1 MRVNKLSISVV
12 LALLWACVTEPPQ
25 TLLQPRVESLKG
37 EAGCDYISLEAVLEN
52 AENIT
57 SAGFYLWADNNE
69 KQRKECLPNGNRIA
83 ASFTGLTPATSYQ
96 YAAFIAN
103 GKDEI
108 LSQIKLLTTER
119 LQLPEFA
126 VQIETS
132 VEPDYYSALIKADFQ
147 ANYSDF
153 TCGFL
158 YGPADSPESN
168 DGQCHVSG
176 SSILYEITGLEPN
189 TQYAFRAYFKR
200 EDATIM
206 SERCTFNTLRI
217 PVPGIEE
224 IDVAIN
230 TDSATL
236 IARLSNTSHL
246 TSAGFILGSS
256 EESASKIVVPLIG
269 NTLTYTW
276 ENLSSDMEYSF
287 RVFCENGYEMV
298 ESAPQVFKTAKLVFE
313 PGLLTYLIENF
324 DADDNGIMSQSELQG
339 ITEIV
344 LSDIYLE
351 SLDGLETLVNLKSLS
366 MGNNWLETIDLSANK
381 KLEFFSGGRDPH
393 LKHIIIDNPQL
404 YYLYLLQADN
414 LKTIDLAHCPKLSNF
429 ECYGVKLETM
439 DFSHNGQL
447 QVVFI
452 HESNLKE
459 LDLSSNWNLRHLG
472 SHDNLQL
479 ETIWLKEGIM
489 MESLE
494 IDSHTQIQYR

>member
-1 MRVNKLSISVV
+1 M
-12 LALLWACVTEPPQ
+12 WACVTEPPQ
-25 TLLQPRVESLKG
+25 SLLQPGVASLKG
-37 EAGCDYISLEAVLEN
+37 EAGYDSITLEAVLEN

-57 SAGFYLWADNNE
+57 SAGFYLWRDNDE
-69 KQRKECLPNGNRIA
+69 KQRKECLPSGNRIS

-96 YAAFIAN
+96 YAAFVGN
-103 GKDEI
+103 GKEEI
-108 LSQIKLLTTER
+108 LSEIHLLTTEKIP
-119 LQLPEFA
+119 LPVFT
-126 VQIETS
+126 VDIETS
-132 VEPDYYSALIKADFQ
+132 VEPDYFSALIKADFQ
-147 ANYSDF
+147 ANYNDF

-158 YGPADSPESN
+158 YGPANSPESN

-176 SSILYEITGLEPN
+176 NSILYEITGLEPN

-200 EDATIM
+200 EDASVM
-206 SERCTFNTLRI
+206 SETTTFRTLRI
-217 PVPGIEE
+217 PVPDIQE

-236 IARLSNTSHL
+236 IARLTNTSHL
-246 TSAGFILGSS
+246 TSAGFILDSS
-256 EESASKIVVPLIG
+256 EESATKVIVPMTG
-269 NTLTYTW
+269 DTLTYTW
-276 ENLSSDMEYSF
+276 ENLTSDTEYSF
-287 RVFCENGYEMV
+287 SVFCENGYETV
-298 ESAPQVFKTAKLVFE
+298 ESAPQVFKTANLVFD
-313 PGLLTYLIENF
+313 PGLLAYLINNY
-324 DADDNGIMSQSELQG
+324 DADGDGAMSQSELQG

-366 MGNNWLETIDLSANK
+366 MGNNWLEAIDLSANK

-393 LKHIIIDNPQL
+393 LKHIIIDNPEL
-404 YYLYLLQADN
+404 NYLYLIQADN

-472 SHDNLQL
+472 SHDNLL
-479 ETIWLKEGIM
+479 LDTIWLKEGIM

>member
-1 MRVNKLSISVV
+1 MRAKKLSISVV
-12 LALLWACVTEPPQ
+12 LALLWACVTAPPQ
-25 TLLQPRVESLKG
+25 ALLQPRVASLKG
-37 EAGCDYISLEAVLEN
+37 EAGYDFISLEAVLEN

-57 SAGFYLWADNNE
+57 SAGFYLWADNNQ
-69 KQRKECLPNGNRIA
+69 KQRKECQPSGNRISA
-83 ASFTGLTPATSYQ
+83 TFTGLAPFTIYQ
-96 YAAFIAN
+96 YAAFVGN
-103 GKDEI
+103 GKEEI
-108 LSQIKLLTTER
+108 LS
-119 LQLPEFA
+119 
-126 VQIETS
+126 
-132 VEPDYYSALIKADFQ
+132 
-147 ANYSDF
+147 
-153 TCGFL
+153 
-158 YGPADSPESN
+158 
-168 DGQCHVSG
+168 
-176 SSILYEITGLEPN
+176 EI
-189 TQYAFRAYFKR
+189 
-200 EDATIM
+200 
-206 SERCTFNTLRI
+206 STFSTMRI
-217 PVPGIEE
+217 PVPDIQE
-224 IDVAIN
+224 IDVATN
-230 TDSATL
+230 TYSATL
-236 IARLSNTSHL
+236 KARLTNTSHL
-246 TSAGFILGSS
+246 TSAGFILGGN
-256 EESASKIVVPLIG
+256 EESATKVVVPLMG

-298 ESAPQVFKTAKLVFE
+298 ESAPQVFKTAKLEFE
-313 PGLLTYLIENF
+313 PGLLEYLLNNF
-324 DADDNGIMSQSELQG
+324 DTDGNGAMSQSELQG

-393 LKHIIIDNPQL
+393 LKHIIIDNPEL
-404 YYLYLLQADN
+404 YYLYLMQADN
-414 LKTIDLAHCPKLSNF
+414 LKTIDLALCPKLSNF

-459 LDLSSNWNLRHLG
+459 LDLSSIWNLRHLG